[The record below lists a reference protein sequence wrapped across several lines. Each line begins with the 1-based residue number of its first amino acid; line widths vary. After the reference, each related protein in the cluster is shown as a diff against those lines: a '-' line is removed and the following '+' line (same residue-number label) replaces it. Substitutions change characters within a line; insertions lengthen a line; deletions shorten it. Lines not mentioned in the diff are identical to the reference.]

1 MMLVRNSTIFAAF
14 ADKFQPTTNMGTY
27 IYGIRSPKHNI
38 TVKLDTGATMVVA
51 KYAYAYKPLYSFWDK
66 EPNWQILAKARITRM
81 GNIWDEFVAKGG
93 KWPQGGVMVY
103 GSGDNTVKVGES
115 VMTWPQLKDYL
126 PVAIEDCT
134 CNKATFGGKIVEIL

>member
-1 MMLVRNSTIFAAF
+1 
-14 ADKFQPTTNMGTY
+14 MGMY

-66 EPNWQILAKARITRM
+66 EPNWQILAKARLFRM
-81 GNIWDEFVAKGG
+81 DNIWAKFVNAGG

-103 GSGDNTVKVGES
+103 GEKDNSVSIGSS

-126 PVAIEDCT
+126 PTSIEDCT
-134 CNKATFGGKIVEIL
+134 CNKATYAGKVAEILS